1 MCRDDLEGHASAR
14 RQEAAAK
21 ARGEER
27 EFVDC
32 SRGAREERE
41 EREEEEEE
49 RRRKGAAVG
58 EQQRRQVGE
67 EITSFTKYGL
77 VNR

>member
-1 MCRDDLEGHASAR
+1 ME
-14 RQEAAAK
+14 
-21 ARGEER
+21 
-27 EFVDC
+27 C

-49 RRRKGAAVG
+49 RRRKGVAVG

-67 EITSFTKYGL
+67 NIFYKIFIGKSYRLF
-77 VNR
+77 